1 MPSISFRSLGVK
13 IAGGTLSGRPALDRA
28 VRSFKHG
35 QKRCCWLGLI
45 VVMFAVSLP
54 AQTEARDGNSVWGG
68 LVLATNQPGQTSGR
82 YDTHPYARRFRKI
95 FGYRYYE
102 LLGKDRQL
110 IRAQGGNRLRL
121 GREFHARLRYL
132 GPKRNGLAF
141 ALELYRQDRKVVE
154 SNVILGRDSPLV
166 IRGPQWGKGQ
176 LLFLLMV
183 R

>member
-1 MPSISFRSLGVK
+1 MLF
-13 IAGGTLSGRPALDRA
+13 
-28 VRSFKHG
+28 F
-35 QKRCCWLGLI
+35 
-45 VVMFAVSLP
+45 VSLP
-54 AQTEARDGNSVWGG
+54 ATVEARSGSAVWGG
-68 LVLATNQPGQTSGR
+68 LVFATNQPGQTSGR

-102 LLGKDRQL
+102 LLGKDRQP
-110 IRAQGGNRLRL
+110 IRSQGVNQLQL
-121 GREFHARLRYL
+121 GREFHAKLRFL
-132 GPKRNGLAF
+132 GAKRNGLAF
-141 ALELYRQDRKVVE
+141 ALELYRNDRKVVE